1 MLFLDIIT
9 GPLDPRRVRDT
20 LRIPKPVIRDTVS
33 VPSDTTDTIVSTV
46 NTVSGNQQVADV
58 APLPHGILIGDD
70 FSTLLWSILVVLVAL
85 SLCFY
90 FVKKYRRTK
99 SS

>member
-20 LRIPKPVIRDTVS
+20 ICIPKPIIRDTVS

-46 NTVSGNQQVADV
+46 NTFSGNQQVADV
-58 APLPHGILIGDD
+58 APLPPEALTGDD
-70 FSTLLWSILVVLVAL
+70 LSTLLWSIVIVLVAL

-90 FVKKYRRTK
+90 FVRRYRRT
-99 SS
+99 